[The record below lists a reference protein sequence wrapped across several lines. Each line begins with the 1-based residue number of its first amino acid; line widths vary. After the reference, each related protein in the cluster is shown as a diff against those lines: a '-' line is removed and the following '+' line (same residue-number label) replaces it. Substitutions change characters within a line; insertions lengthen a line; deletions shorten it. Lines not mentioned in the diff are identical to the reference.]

1 MDWRA
6 GRACSS
12 TATTSAELPAAA
24 SALATAA
31 TDWAAACERQ
41 ELNNRKRAS
50 ANTAAD
56 CNAAQGVMS
65 VIAA

>member
-1 MDWRA
+1 MPRT
-6 GRACSS
+6 
-12 TATTSAELPAAA
+12 TAKHAATSAELPAAA

-50 ANTAAD
+50 ANTAAY